1 MGPKVD
7 AACQFA
13 SATGKPAVIGAL
25 TDLTKLLNR
34 TAGTTIRTDT
44 VGMTCYDPE

>member
-13 SATGKPAVIGAL
+13 RATGKEAVIGSLA
-25 TDLTKLLNR
+25 DIDEIVQG
-34 TAGTTIRTDT
+34 TAGTQVKVAR
-44 VGMTCYDPE
+44 

>member
-13 SATGKPAVIGAL
+13 EGTGKAAAIGAL
-25 TDLTKLLNR
+25 ADISDIIKG
-34 TAGTTIRTDT
+34 TAGTTVSGD
-44 VGMTCYDPE
+44 VNGMELHD